1 MRLAAF
7 CEAEADFRLVAG
19 LVDRVF
25 RESGPTWVADNFE
38 SPEVIRTWQPDVFG
52 RAHFDIHALNR
63 YVDHLGIRGVRG
75 HFNGRPGRFGG
86 AMARK
91 VFLVVRALNRTTP
104 DESVE
109 AVVLVWDTD
118 QQREERPQ
126 AVLAA
131 REEAGRWDEFKFV
144 CGFPD
149 PESEAWVLAGFEPC
163 DEGEQACLDRL
174 QRDLVFSP
182 VLHAVR
188 LRGAKGEL
196 RDIKRVLRE
205 LTGGDPDRAERC
217 WTEPSLE
224 KLRARGG
231 DTGLAAFLDEVE
243 AILVPLLGR

>member
-7 CEAEADFRLVAG
+7 CEAPGDFRLISG
-19 LVDRVF
+19 LVDRVL
-25 RESGPTWVADNFE
+25 RESGPTWAADLFE
-38 SPEVIRTWQPDVFG
+38 TPEVIRNWQPDGHG
-52 RAHFDIHALNR
+52 RAYFDLHKLKE
-63 YVDHLGIRGVRG
+63 YVDDLGVRVPYG
-75 HFNGRPGRFGG
+75 HFGGRPGGPG
-86 AMARK
+86 ALMART
-91 VFLVVRALNRTTP
+91 VFWIARSLGRRDP
-104 DESVE
+104 DKSVE
-109 AVVLVWDTD
+109 AVVLVWDMD
-118 QQREERPQ
+118 AQSEERPSG
-126 AVLAA
+126 VEAA
-131 REEAGRWDEFKFV
+131 RDEARRWEMVQIV

-163 DEGEQACLDRL
+163 DDGERACLDGL
-174 QRDLVFSP
+174 QHELRFSP

-205 LTGGDPDRAERC
+205 LTGDDHARVERC